1 MMLTDTAID
10 NASLLRSAGLKATVP
25 RLRVLEVLQSKD
37 CGVDVHQIYLELLES
52 DRAANLS
59 TVYAVLKQLTA
70 CGLVDV
76 HWSATRKTLY
86 ALRSTG
92 NHSAVA
98 TCVSCGQSMELPGDE
113 LEDHVRMLVARQA
126 GQFRAFSV
134 DVQMVCA
141 ECLQH
146 AGALG
151 KSA

>member
-1 MMLTDTAID
+1 MLTDITTD
-10 NASLLRSAGLKATVP
+10 NVTLLRGVGLKATVP
-25 RLRVLEVLQSKD
+25 RLRVLEVLQSKS
-37 CGVDVHQIYLELLES
+37 CGIDVHQIYLELLES
-52 DRAANLS
+52 DRGANLS

-76 HWSATRKTLY
+76 HWSANRKALY
-86 ALRSTG
+86 VLRSTG
-92 NHSAVA
+92 NHAAIA

-113 LEDHVRMLVARQA
+113 LEEYVRMLVARQG

-134 DVQMVCA
+134 DVQVVCA
-141 ECLQH
+141 ACLQH